1 MTQSVSQ
8 SPQALLTAAAMVDP
22 WRWFARTFGIAVVAH
37 LAGNPPVGR
46 APEEWLTPV
55 VVVSAVL
62 GLLAVALIVWP
73 SRATLGATAVLVLAS
88 VWCEASFLGNHW
100 LLVGFVA
107 AAVVLSLTRRDP
119 WAWFSVTGRWI
130 LLGFYCFAAFAK
142 LNSGFFDPAVSC
154 GVFYANESLASFG
167 MPSVPTDSP
176 AAWPLI
182 LGPVMTE
189 LSVPLLLAFAR
200 TRRIGVLVA
209 LGFHT
214 VISLDLDQHFYDF
227 TAALVMLLCLFLPDS
242 TLADLEASAAR
253 RTKSFFVGVSLCVLV
268 TLAAV
273 LPQVVLTAEMLQWLP
288 FVAWVPFAGW
298 LIVRVLRGGLGP
310 SPVPMRLPGVVAWA
324 LVSLIVANGLTP
336 YLELKTAFGFNMYA
350 NLVTVDGESN
360 HFVVRDTLP
369 LTDVQEHLLTVVE
382 TDDRRLQKYSDDGYL
397 IPERN
402 LLDYLARH
410 PSVSVVVSDTDG
422 TRTLDGSDGERLPLL
437 ASKFQLFRAVD
448 EQNPPRCQAVWLPAR

>member
-1 MTQSVSQ
+1 M
-8 SPQALLTAAAMVDP
+8 AAP

-37 LAGNPPVGR
+37 LAGNPPVAR

-55 VVVSAVL
+55 VVVSALLGVVAIVL
-62 GLLAVALIVWP
+62 LVAP
-73 SRATLGATAVLVLAS
+73 GRAALGATAALVLVSL
-88 VWCEASFLGNHW
+88 WFEASFLSNHW

-107 AAVVLSLTRRDP
+107 VAVLLSLARRDP
-119 WAWFSVTGRWI
+119 WAWFSVTGRWV

-142 LNSGFFDPAVSC
+142 LNAGFFDPAVSC
-154 GVFYANESLASFG
+154 GVFYANQSLGSFG
-167 MPSVPTDSP
+167 LPAVPHDNP
-176 AAWPLI
+176 AAWLLV

-189 LSVPLLLAFAR
+189 LSVPVLLAFGR

-209 LGFHT
+209 LCFHT

-227 TAALVMLLCLFLPDS
+227 TAALVMLLCLFLPE
-242 TLADLEASAAR
+242 TAQADLEARAAR
-253 RTKSFFVGVSLCVLV
+253 TTRTFALGVALCVTV
-268 TLAAV
+268 TLSAV
-273 LPQVVLTAEMLQWLP
+273 LPQVVLTSEILHWVP

-298 LIVRVLRGGLGP
+298 LIWRVARGGLA
-310 SPVPMRLPGVVAWA
+310 SSHVAMRLPGAVAWV
-324 LVSLIVANGLTP
+324 LVSVIVANGLTP

-350 NLVTVDGESN
+350 NLVTVAGESN
-360 HFVVRDTLP
+360 HFVVRDTVP

-382 TDDRRLQKYSDDGYL
+382 TDDPQLRKYADDGYL

-410 PSVSVVVSDTDG
+410 PSASVVVSDDAG
-422 TRTLDGSDGERLPLL
+422 ARTLDGSDGVRLPLL

-448 EQNPPRCQAVWLPAR
+448 EHDPPRCQAAWLPAR